1 MYSEQNLIILTFL
14 IKIYSFL
21 SSFQEYFFLF
31 LLYIKRLLK
40 YMIKILGYRK
50 IHIIG
55 KLKLNT
61 CYQKK
66 LFTGIFSIIILLS
79 SIAISKAQ
87 IANQNPAELQ
97 DIDVEEHLG
106 EYIPLDLH
114 FKDDQGQNVLL
125 KKYFDQHIPVILVLA
140 YYECPML
147 CTLVLNGLTQS
158 VYKLKMQLGED
169 YRIVTV
175 SIDPNET
182 TELATAKKQSHL
194 KMLEQPNNIGSWV
207 FLTGNESNIK
217 KLAESVGFKYYYVE
231 ERDEFAHPAVI
242 MLLTDSGKISRYL
255 YGIEYKATDLKLG
268 LLEAADGK
276 VGSTLDKLILYCYH
290 YDPNAKGYVVFATN
304 IMKLGGVIMLALL
317 SGFLGLLWLKDSRKK
332 SEKQS

>member
-1 MYSEQNLIILTFL
+1 M
-14 IKIYSFL
+14 
-21 SSFQEYFFLF
+21 
-31 LLYIKRLLK
+31 
-40 YMIKILGYRK
+40 
-50 IHIIG
+50 
-55 KLKLNT
+55 NT
-61 CYQKK
+61 CYQKI
-66 LFTGIFSIIILLS
+66 LFTGIISLIILL
-79 SIAISKAQ
+79 ISMSLSQAQ
-87 IANQNPAELQ
+87 IANQNPDELQ
-97 DIDVEEHLG
+97 DIDVGEHLG
-106 EYIPLDLH
+106 GYIPLDLN
-114 FKDDQGQNVLL
+114 FTDDQGQSVLL
-125 KKYFDQHIPVILVLA
+125 KKYFDQGKPVILVLA

-158 VYKLKMQLGED
+158 VYKLNMQLGED

-182 TELATAKKQSHL
+182 TALAAAKKQSHL
-194 KMLEQPNNIGSWV
+194 KMLEQPENTDSWI

-231 ERDEFAHPAVI
+231 ERYEFAHPAVI
-242 MLLTDSGKISRYL
+242 VLLTDSGKISRYL

-268 LLEAADGK
+268 LLEAAEGN

-304 IMKLGGVIMLALL
+304 IMKLGGVIMLAAL

>member
-1 MYSEQNLIILTFL
+1 
-14 IKIYSFL
+14 
-21 SSFQEYFFLF
+21 
-31 LLYIKRLLK
+31 
-40 YMIKILGYRK
+40 MIKPLGYKK
-50 IHIIG
+50 IHILSG
-55 KLKLNT
+55 LNLNNR
-61 CYQKK
+61 YQKK
-66 LFTGIFSIIILLS
+66 LFTSVFSIIILL
-79 SIAISKAQ
+79 ISMSLSQAQ
-87 IANQNPAELQ
+87 IANQNPDELK

-114 FKDDQGQNVLL
+114 FTDDQDQSVLL
-125 KKYFDQHIPVILVLA
+125 KKYFNQDKPIILVLA

-158 VYKLKMQLGED
+158 VYKLKMQLGDD

-182 TELATAKKQSHL
+182 TELAAAKKQSHL
-194 KMLEQPNNIGSWV
+194 KMLGQLENTDSWV
-207 FLTGNESNIK
+207 FLTGNETDIK

-268 LLEAADGK
+268 LLEAAEGK
-276 VGSTLDKLILYCYH
+276 VGSTLDKIILYCYH
-290 YDPNAKGYVVFATN
+290 YDPNTKGYVVFATN
-304 IMKLGGVIMLALL
+304 VMKVGGAAMLLAL